1 MKVVITGGI
10 GFIGVNLAR
19 ALLRRGALT
28 APSGRAEEIDAIVLF
43 DQVVPDALPAGLDAR
58 VTMRTGDISDR
69 ETVFALVD
77 RDDVSVFHLASVVSA
92 GGEKDFDLAMRVN
105 LEGGR
110 HVFEAARTRNG
121 RPRVVFASSVAVF
134 GGDAMPDTVGDS
146 TKQMPQTTYG
156 MTKAIGELMVNDYT
170 RKGFLDGRS
179 ARLPTIFIRPGRPNA
194 AASSFASGLFRE
206 PLNGE
211 ECVLPVREDTR
222 IALLGYRNAIEG
234 LIRLH
239 EADGAAIGGDRALS
253 LPARSYSVAEMIEG
267 LERVAAASGIT
278 LGPITPRPDP
288 AIERIVA
295 GWPSGWDSA
304 RADALGLPN
313 DESLDGVIQD
323 FIDDFLGR
331 G

>member
-1 MKVVITGGI
+1 MKIVITGGT

-19 ALLRRGALT
+19 ALLRRGMLT
-28 APSGRAEEIDAIVLF
+28 GPSGRAEDIDDILLF
-43 DQVVPDALPAGLDAR
+43 DRAVPDVPPDGLDAR
-58 VTMRTGDISDR
+58 ATMRAGDISDR
-69 ETVFALVD
+69 DAVFDLLD
-77 RDDVSVFHLASVVSA
+77 RDDVSVFHFASVVSA
-92 GGEKDFDLAMRVN
+92 GGEQDFDLAMRVN
-105 LEGGR
+105 LDGGR
-110 HVFEAARTRNG
+110 HVFEAARARDG

-134 GGDAMPDTVGDS
+134 GGDAMPETVGDT
-146 TKQMPQTTYG
+146 TKQSPQTTYG
-156 MTKAIGELMVNDYT
+156 MTKAIGELMVNDYS

-211 ECVLPVREDTR
+211 ECILPVGMDTR

-239 EADGAAIGGDRALS
+239 EADGGAIGADRALS
-253 LPARSYSVAEMIEG
+253 LPARSYSVAEMIAG
-267 LERVAAASGIT
+267 LERVAAANGIA

-295 GWPSGWDSA
+295 GWPSDWDSA
-304 RADALGLPN
+304 RADALGLPA
-313 DESLDGVIQD
+313 DESLDRVIQD